1 MIFIKNVKIIHINN
15 VIVHNGSEKELNDVK
30 YYLLLLL
37 TSLLWGGNFIVGK
50 TLVEHAS
57 PITLTILRWA
67 IAIIC
72 LVPLVWHKEKR
83 LLPPKKAILP
93 LWLMGIT
100 GVALFQ
106 ALQFMALEKTSA
118 TSVGL
123 ISTLNMFSIAAFSF
137 IFLKE
142 KLNTLQILSMFVS
155 LFGVL
160 LVLSKGDLEMVVLLQ
175 FNSGDLYMMAAV
187 GMWGIYSICSKWA
200 MSFVSPMMS
209 ILYSGLFGLLVL
221 LPFGIS
227 DFTVT
232 DVSVSFL
239 VSILYTGL
247 ISTVL
252 CMVLWNIG
260 ISKVGASTSGLFLN
274 FNPIFTALLA
284 FICLGEV
291 MNWMQAVGSIIV
303 IAGCLLFSALKTRPG
318 KTAVGIPAAVFI
330 REPVKQR

>member
-1 MIFIKNVKIIHINN
+1 M
-15 VIVHNGSEKELNDVK
+15 K

-50 TLVEHAS
+50 TLVDHAS
-57 PITLTILRWA
+57 PITLTILRWT

-83 LLPPKKAILP
+83 LLPPKNAILP
-93 LWLMGIT
+93 LVLMGIT

-142 KLNTLQILSMFVS
+142 KINTLQLMSMFVS

-160 LVLSKGDLEMVVLLQ
+160 LVLSKGSLEMLVLLQ
-175 FNSGDLYMMAAV
+175 FNIGDLYMIAAV
-187 GMWGIYSICSKWA
+187 GMWGIYSVCSKWA

-209 ILYSGLFGLLVL
+209 ILYSGIFGLLVL
-221 LPFGIS
+221 LPFGTA

-232 DVSVSFL
+232 DVTASFL
-239 VSILYTGL
+239 LSILYTGL

-260 ISKVGASTSGLFLN
+260 ISQLGASTSGLFLN
-274 FNPIFTALLA
+274 FNPIFTAILA
-284 FICLGEV
+284 FIFLGEV
-291 MNWMQAVGSIIV
+291 MNWIQATGSIIV
-303 IAGCLLFSALKTRPG
+303 IEGCFLFSALKTKPG
-318 KTAVGIPAAVFI
+318 KTPMGIPAPVFKSGTEGQVP
-330 REPVKQR
+330 RPS

>member
-1 MIFIKNVKIIHINN
+1 M
-15 VIVHNGSEKELNDVK
+15 K

-50 TLVEHAS
+50 TLVDHAS
-57 PITLTILRWA
+57 PTTLTILRWT

-83 LLPPKKAILP
+83 LLPPKKAFLP
-93 LWLMGIT
+93 LFLMGIT

-123 ISTLNMFSIAAFSF
+123 ISTLNMFSIAGFSF

-142 KLNTLQILSMFVS
+142 KINTLQLMSMFVS

-160 LVLSKGDLEMVVLLQ
+160 LVLSKGSLEMLVLLQ
-175 FNSGDLYMMAAV
+175 FNIGDLYMIAAV
-187 GMWGIYSICSKWA
+187 GMWGIYSVCSKWA

-209 ILYSGLFGLLVL
+209 ILYSGIFGLLVL
-221 LPFGIS
+221 LPFGTA

-232 DVSVSFL
+232 DVTASFL
-239 VSILYTGL
+239 LSILYTGL

-260 ISKVGASTSGLFLN
+260 ISQLGASTSGLFLN

-284 FICLGEV
+284 FIFLGEV
-291 MNWMQAVGSIIV
+291 MNWIQATGSIIV
-303 IAGCLLFSALKTRPG
+303 IAGCFLFSALKTRPG
-318 KTAVGIPAAVFI
+318 KTPRKIPAPVFKSGTEGQVP
-330 REPVKQR
+330 RTS

>member
-1 MIFIKNVKIIHINN
+1 M
-15 VIVHNGSEKELNDVK
+15 K

-50 TLVEHAS
+50 SLVDHAS
-57 PITLTILRWA
+57 PTTLTILRWA

-142 KLNTLQILSMFVS
+142 KLNTLQLLSMFVS

-160 LVLSKGDLEMVVLLQ
+160 LVLSKGNLELLISLQ

-187 GMWGIYSICSKWA
+187 GMWGIYSVCSKWA

-221 LPFGIS
+221 LPFGMA

-239 VSILYTGL
+239 LSILYTGL

-284 FICLGEV
+284 FIFLGEV
-291 MNWMQAVGSIIV
+291 MNWLQAIGSIIV
-303 IAGCLLFSALKTRPG
+303 IAGCFLFSALKKRPG
-318 KTAVGIPAAVFI
+318 KTKMGIPAPVFL